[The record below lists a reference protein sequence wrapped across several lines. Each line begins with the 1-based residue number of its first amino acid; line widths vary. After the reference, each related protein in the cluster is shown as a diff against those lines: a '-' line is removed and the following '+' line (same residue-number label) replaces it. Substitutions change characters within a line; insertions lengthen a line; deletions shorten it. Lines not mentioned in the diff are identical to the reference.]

1 MIYVRY
7 NELVN
12 GDQIM
17 VYKPTDITGEG
28 EIHPVTCYY
37 DENNTYHDYY

>member
-17 VYKPTDITGEG
+17 VYKPTDITGG

>member
-17 VYKPTDITGEG
+17 VYKPTDITGG
-28 EIHPVTCYY
+28 GGNPSC
-37 DENNTYHDYY
+37 NMLL